1 MDKDLI
7 EFLGKEVPS
16 SVCDIK
22 EALEFLN
29 LVLNDT
35 IGKLGEYS
43 AKSFQDREFA
53 KVLKYTEKSQELDG
67 IADKIKG
74 VVEDLDEIISLNE
87 DEERNELED
96 EQRSSVNY
104 EDYLVDRN
112 IAHSLY
118 ENLTYKRPCRFEIE
132 GNSFDIRD
140 WKEMLTKLCNYVSKK
155 DPTIINKFPDDPKMN
170 GKKVIYFS
178 RVKLPNMKA
187 ERKLD
192 SGIYI
197 ETNLSSNGI
206 RNLIIKIL
214 GKYNMKINKVK
225 IYFRADYAELH

>member
-87 DEERNELED
+87 DEERNDLED
-96 EQRSSVNY
+96 EQRS
-104 EDYLVDRN
+104 
-112 IAHSLY
+112 
-118 ENLTYKRPCRFEIE
+118 
-132 GNSFDIRD
+132 
-140 WKEMLTKLCNYVSKK
+140 
-155 DPTIINKFPDDPKMN
+155 
-170 GKKVIYFS
+170 
-178 RVKLPNMKA
+178 
-187 ERKLD
+187 
-192 SGIYI
+192 
-197 ETNLSSNGI
+197 
-206 RNLIIKIL
+206 
-214 GKYNMKINKVK
+214 
-225 IYFRADYAELH
+225 